1 MKKKILII
9 DDSADVR
16 TLVVELLKLEYD
28 VLAVESWAESLN
40 YVYREKIDL
49 MLLDFNMP
57 GFKGDKVAQLF
68 RNSSPDYPLKIV
80 LFSSID
86 EADLKKIAR
95 ETGVTGYI
103 QKTFE
108 KQLLLMR
115 IKRFIDM

>member
-1 MKKKILII
+1 MQKKILII
-9 DDSADVR
+9 DDSPDVR
-16 TLVVELLKLEYD
+16 ILVVELLKAEYD
-28 VLAVESWAESLN
+28 VFAVENWAKSLN

-49 MLLDFNMP
+49 ILLDYNMP

-68 RNSSPDYPLKIV
+68 QKSSPDYPLKIV

-103 QKTFE
+103 PKTFD

-115 IKRFIDM
+115 IKRFIDA

>member
-9 DDSADVR
+9 DDSTDVR
-16 TLVVELLKLEYD
+16 TLVPELLKSEYD
-28 VLAVESWAESLN
+28 IVAVESWDKSLT
-40 YVYREKIDL
+40 YVCKEKIDL
-49 MLLDFNMP
+49 ILLDYHMP

-68 RNSSPDYPLKIV
+68 QKSFPDYPLKIV

-86 EADLKKIAR
+86 ETDLKKIAR

-103 QKTFE
+103 PKTFE
-108 KQLLLMR
+108 RQLLLMR